1 LTEQKKINIGKLGLG
16 KAWITKRIR
25 EAAALGR
32 EMLGGNGIVSD
43 NHVMRAFCD
52 MEAIFTYEGSYDINS
67 LVAGRELT
75 GYSAFK

>member
-1 LTEQKKINIGKLGLG
+1 
-16 KAWITKRIR
+16 
-25 EAAALGR
+25 
-32 EMLGGNGIVSD
+32 MLGGNGIISD

-52 MEAIFTYEGSYDINS
+52 IEAIFTYEGSYDINS